1 MEQRWKLPHLFH
13 NGASSYSMD
22 VGEQQQLCCREVHLL
37 LFQKSLGRELLT
49 EAGIHR
55 PGWCCPCRLGGFLI
69 ASSNSSL
76 WPSERQ
82 CCLWAMC
89 QTLCATWPCVCSSQ
103 VTEDTLTNTGWPK
116 EGRAAV
122 WCHTQGCHCTL
133 AEDSAKWDLHTVLQ
147 SSELGCLPHPAQ
159 GFTTITGQFP
169 VGFFKFEAWPLKKI
183 QWIWNMIKELRLDSE
198 VWVNDLKN
206 QCLYWVSQ
214 VWFLLL
220 MALSA
225 IVSGV
230 TANWGGIKL
239 FL

>member
-13 NGASSYSMD
+13 NGASSCSMD

-122 WCHTQGCHCTL
+122 WYHTQGCHCTL
-133 AEDSAKWDLHTVLQ
+133 AEDSAKWDLHTRAQSLGVFPTLPRVL
-147 SSELGCLPHPAQ
+147 
-159 GFTTITGQFP
+159 
-169 VGFFKFEAWPLKKI
+169 PLL
-183 QWIWNMIKELRLDSE
+183 Q
-198 VWVNDLKN
+198 
-206 QCLYWVSQ
+206 VS
-214 VWFLLL
+214 FLLVF
-220 MALSA
+220 LSLRHGHWKRSNGFETWSKN
-225 IVSGV
+225 SGWIPRSGWMTLRISV
-230 TANWGGIKL
+230 FTGSAKFDSYCWWHSQP
-239 FL
+239 